1 MVKEINVALTP
12 EARVGDH
19 VLVHVGLAIAV
30 LDPDE
35 AARVLRALAALPQLD
50 EFNDLGEPDAPG
62 EPEAP

>member
-30 LDPDE
+30 LDADE
-35 AARVLRALAALPQLD
+35 AARVLRELAALPQPD
-50 EFNDLGEPDAPG
+50 ELVD
-62 EPEAP
+62 PEAP